1 MTELMNIRF
10 KDKGEATMANIL
22 VVDDQKTLRKN
33 LAFYLKSQG
42 LDVDTAGSGEEALEK
57 IRTTSFDI
65 IISDY
70 KMGKMTGHDLMKH
83 VKRICPS
90 SAFIMITAFGNIP
103 LAVEV
108 IREGAADFIPKPFEY
123 VSILQRIESLLAHVE
138 SFDGPDE
145 EDQWQMIT
153 HSQKMK
159 DIQDLALKAATSDI
173 TVLIQGEYGGG
184 KRLFAKVIHSM
195 SSRSRCDFVTVEC
208 SNSSETAL
216 EREIFGTD
224 DPGEPG
230 AMHLANGGTL
240 FFRDIDKL
248 YPNLQLRLQ
257 RFLNEGTYLPANS
270 STARKSDIR
279 IIASATDGL
288 DKLIDI
294 GSFRKDLYY
303 QLNIMPVYI
312 PPLRSRISD
321 LEPLIDHFIA
331 KYNAK
336 LSKNI
341 SGISSDAMSWME
353 SYNWPGNVQE
363 LENIL
368 SRACA
373 LATGGTLDESL
384 IFTLPQDR
392 PAEDEPAGYLN
403 MTLKD
408 NQKTLILKALK
419 QNNNNYSR
427 TATQLGISRTTLW
440 RRMKKFKIEGIQV
453 EK

>member
-1 MTELMNIRF
+1 
-10 KDKGEATMANIL
+10 MANIL
-22 VVDDQKTLRKN
+22 VVDDHKALRTN

-42 LDVDTAGSGEEALEK
+42 FDVDTAGSGEEALEK
-57 IRTTSFDI
+57 IQTACFDI

-70 KMGKMTGHDLMKH
+70 KMGKMSGHDLMKLARQLH
-83 VKRICPS
+83 PS
-90 SAFIMITAFGNIP
+90 SAFIMVTAFGNIP

-123 VSILQRIESLLAHVE
+123 VTILQRIEDLLKHVE
-138 SFDGPDE
+138 STDGTDE
-145 EDQWQMIT
+145 DEQWQMVT
-153 HSQKMK
+153 QSQKMK
-159 DIQDLALKAATSDI
+159 DVQDLAVKAAASDI
-173 TVLIQGEYGGG
+173 TVLVEGENGVG

-195 SSRSRCDFVTVEC
+195 SSRSRNEFVTVEC
-208 SNSSETAL
+208 SNSSESAL
-216 EREIFGTD
+216 EREIFGTE

-230 AMHLANGGTL
+230 ALHKANGGTL
-240 FFRDIDKL
+240 FLRDIDKL
-248 YPNLQLRLQ
+248 YPNLQLRML
-257 RFLNEGTYLPANS
+257 RLISEGSYLPAIGS
-270 STARKSDIR
+270 SVRKSDIR
-279 IIASATDGL
+279 IIATTTGGL
-288 DKLIDI
+288 NKLIDI

-303 QLNIMPVYI
+303 QLNIMPVYV

-321 LEPLIDHFIA
+321 LKPLIDHFIT
-331 KYNAK
+331 KFRGK
-336 LSKNI
+336 LKKDI

-373 LATGGTLDESL
+373 LATDGILDESL

-392 PAEDEPAGYLN
+392 PAEEEPAGYLN

-408 NQKTLILKALK
+408 NQRTLILKALK

-427 TATQLGISRTTLW
+427 TAAQLGISRTTLW